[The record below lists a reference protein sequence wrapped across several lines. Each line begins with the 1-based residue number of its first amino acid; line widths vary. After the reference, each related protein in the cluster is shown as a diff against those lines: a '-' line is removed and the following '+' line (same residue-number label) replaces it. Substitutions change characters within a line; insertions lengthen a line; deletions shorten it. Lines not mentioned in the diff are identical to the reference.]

1 MSVHGRLKLEHSSN
15 SRNNCFFR
23 GKIIKKKTNPNY
35 HSQVSSSY
43 SHSPYFPLA
52 ALFMAHMFLIKKH
65 AGSALLGLVLAGS
78 CVLGSEKIKVKNQAC
93 GGRRYGVWR
102 VIFLPSSLL
111 HTQPVSLA
119 SANNFCVQICQILCP
134 SLKTWQAC

>member
-1 MSVHGRLKLEHSSN
+1 MS
-15 SRNNCFFR
+15 CFAYLGVIPYF
-23 GKIIKKKTNPNY
+23 NLD
-35 HSQVSSSY
+35 
-43 SHSPYFPLA
+43 SPYFPLA